1 MFQPGK
7 NKMIFFLSY
16 SYGIRKT
23 SEQGTDGERGQ
34 ERDFDDARM
43 REAWDAFVLLL
54 WVGSLSAFGGLRFK
68 GNVLN

>member
-7 NKMIFFLSY
+7 NKVIFLSF
-16 SYGIRKT
+16 SFGTKKT
-23 SEQGTDGERGQ
+23 REQGTGGERGQ

-54 WVGSLSAFGGLRFK
+54 WVGSLSAFGRTSF
-68 GNVLN
+68 